1 MGLAGFKTF
10 KFVVDRSASA
20 PVSVNAYVMQY
31 CRAAGSGSCPGVG
44 DFPAVGEG
52 QISPA
57 ACAEGFRGYAYRECV
72 NGVLGDVKNDKC
84 VYKLPDKIQYETST
98 LEFVLNTEVSSG
110 VPSYR
115 NIITEFFMQEN
126 TPLPE
131 GLSIDGKTGEISG
144 KPVKEM
150 EETAFT
156 VRGKNPRGETFVRV
170 MIVVRKGYCQPEGV
184 FEKTPVDEVAV
195 HKCSQQGSYVGTQ
208 TRACVLGKKDGE
220 WQKASGVCVS
230 VVVIVVLVIVVVVIV
245 AVVVLLAMKTHK
257 KKAVGGVKGKAV
269 KTAVAKKTATKA
281 VKVWCV
287 CLKGAVTIHGIGCL
301 ILFHIGKSIWM
312 NM

>member
-1 MGLAGFKTF
+1 
-10 KFVVDRSASA
+10 
-20 PVSVNAYVMQY
+20 
-31 CRAAGSGSCPGVG
+31 
-44 DFPAVGEG
+44 
-52 QISPA
+52 
-57 ACAEGFRGYAYRECV
+57 
-72 NGVLGDVKNDKC
+72 
-84 VYKLPDKIQYETST
+84 
-98 LEFVLNTEVSSG
+98 
-110 VPSYR
+110 
-115 NIITEFFMQEN
+115 MQEN

-131 GLSIDGKTGEISG
+131 GLTIDGKTGEIAG

-150 EETAFT
+150 DATAFT

-208 TRACVLGKKDGE
+208 TRACVLGEKDGE

-230 VVVIVVLVIVVVVIV
+230 VVVIVVLVVVVVVII

-257 KKAVGGVKGKAV
+257 KKAVGGVKGKKV
-269 KTAVAKKTATKA
+269 NHQREA

-287 CLKGAVTIHGIGCL
+287 CSESV
-301 ILFHIGKSIWM
+301 
-312 NM
+312 